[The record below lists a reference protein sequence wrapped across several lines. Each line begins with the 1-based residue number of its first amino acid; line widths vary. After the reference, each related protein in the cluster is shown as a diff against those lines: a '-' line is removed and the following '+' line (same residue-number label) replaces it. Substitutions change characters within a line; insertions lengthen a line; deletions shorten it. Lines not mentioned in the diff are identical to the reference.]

1 MEQLSALDSVFLHA
15 ESPQASLH
23 IASVAFF
30 EGPEPEYAAIVRAIG
45 AKLPQ
50 VPRWRQRLRRIPLD
64 LGRPVWVDDE
74 HFDLDEHVQHLEVPS
89 PGGAKELH
97 EVVDRVMSEPLE
109 LKRPLWEVCVL
120 SDLEGGRWGLVIKA
134 HHSMVDGIAG
144 TDLLTTLL
152 DHAPAVPPGA
162 SLDGAAAGEGE
173 PWAPAPDPPAVRL
186 VGATLRSV
194 ARARVREVRGIGPSL
209 ALMTAHPKATLA
221 RTLGLGHGLLG
232 FAGAAAPTSASPLI
246 GPLGRDRLYRWT
258 SLSLTDL
265 WTVKQHFGV
274 TVNDVV
280 LAGLGN
286 GLRELLLAREVD
298 LTHHHVRTLVPVS
311 VRHEDQRG
319 IPDNRVSA
327 ILLDLPVEIGEA
339 RDRLVETSVRM
350 RRLKKAQEAA
360 AGELLAELGD
370 ATPAPL
376 LSAGLHLFFKLPHR
390 HLSTVATNVP
400 GPVEPLYLLGRR
412 LDSAY
417 PYVPLADRVRLGT
430 AVTSYDG
437 RLLVGVTADR
447 DHVPDVDVVIDGID
461 RGFAELLDAVEPP
474 RPGPPGQER

>member
-1 MEQLSALDSVFLHA
+1 MSALDSVFLHA

-23 IASVAFF
+23 IASLALF
-30 EGPEPEYAAIVRAIG
+30 EGPEPEHGAIVRAIG
-45 AKLPQ
+45 AKLSK

-74 HFDLDEHVQHLEVPS
+74 RFDLAEHVRRVQVRD
-89 PGGAKELH
+89 PGGEEALH
-97 EVVDRVMSEPLE
+97 EVVDRVMSEHLD
-109 LKRPLWEVCVL
+109 LDRPLWEVWVL
-120 SDLEGGRWGLVIKA
+120 SGLADARWGLVIKA

-152 DHAPAVPPGA
+152 DDSPDDRP
-162 SLDGAAAGEGE
+162 AAAEE
-173 PWAPAPDPPAVRL
+173 PWSAEVAPHALRL
-186 VGATLRSV
+186 VGTTLRSA
-194 ARARVREVRGIGPSL
+194 ARERAREVRRLAPSL
-209 ALMTAHPKATLA
+209 ALMTAHPKAAVA
-221 RTLGLGHGLLG
+221 RTIGLGHGLLG

-258 SLSLTDL
+258 SLSLLDL
-265 WTVKQHFGV
+265 LAVKEHYGV

-280 LAGLGN
+280 LGALGN
-286 GLRELLLAREVD
+286 GLRDLLLARGVD
-298 LTHHHVRTLVPVS
+298 LAHHHVRTLVPVS
-311 VRHEDQRG
+311 VRHADQRG
-319 IPDNRVSA
+319 VPDNRVSA

-339 RDRLVETSVRM
+339 RDRLIETSVRM
-350 RRLKKAQEAA
+350 RKLKKSQEAA

-376 LSAGLHLFFKLPHR
+376 LAAGLHLFFQIPHR

-400 GPVEPLYLLGRR
+400 GPVDPLYLLGRR
-412 LDSAY
+412 LVSAY
-417 PYVPLADRVRLGT
+417 PYVPLADRVRLGI

-447 DHVPDVDVVIDGID
+447 DSVPDVEVVVSGVD
-461 RGFAELLDAVEPP
+461 RGFAELLDAVHPAIDP
-474 RPGPPGQER
+474 ATDRQGS